1 MTRSSSSQ
9 QTPVSPEARTESG
22 AEGEGTAVNSAAGA
36 APAASG
42 ASAVPDTAAV
52 PDSEP
57 AGAKTE
63 AAGAPQT
70 PEASETLKA
79 PDTPK
84 APEGEKSGASKS
96 PEAAAST
103 AGTAA
108 AEPGSTTPEAPAGT
122 PEVPAGTSGAP
133 AGTSGAAA
141 GTPESQAGTPDS
153 DPDPSASA
161 AAQSR
166 LPALVRTMSA
176 TAIGQ
181 PQQEAGPV
189 GRPGKAALAGAA
201 VVGALLVSVPFLVL
215 AGNND
220 DGPKQTNAAAAGTVL
235 DGSGQEAPG
244 EFAVTAP
251 ETSAAAEDENGKKG
265 EKGKDGEPGT
275 AGNPVPV
282 IPPAA
287 APSGGGE
294 DAPKK
299 EDAPKAAPKKAD
311 SPKAQPKK
319 ATGGAKNQPAKAKP
333 AVTFS
338 GPVSFRSH
346 LSGRCLD
353 VPGHNFNDGQR
364 LFMWDCNGADA
375 QKWRFGSD
383 GTIRARDKCLDVA
396 NANFGNGT
404 PIQLAWCNGSAA
416 QKFTLNGAHDLVNTV
431 VGKCVDIPNH
441 SRDRGPSTYLILW
454 ECTGNDNQKW
464 ST

>member
-108 AEPGSTTPEAPAGT
+108 AEPGSTT

>member
-1 MTRSSSSQ
+1 MTPSSSSQ

-22 AEGEGTAVNSAAGA
+22 AEGGGEGEGTAVNSAAGA
-36 APAASG
+36 APLASG
-42 ASAVPDTAAV
+42 ASATPDTAAA
-52 PDSEP
+52 PDSAPVQAES
-57 AGAKTE
+57 E
-63 AAGAPQT
+63 AAAAS
-70 PEASETLKA
+70 EASKRAASGE
-79 PDTPK
+79 PQSS
-84 APEGEKSGASKS
+84 EGETSAAPKS
-96 PEAAAST
+96 PEAAAPA

-108 AEPGSTTPEAPAGT
+108 AEPGAVTSGSATAATAESPAGT
-122 PEVPAGTSGAP
+122 AAAQPGTP
-133 AGTSGAAA
+133 GAAA
-141 GTPESQAGTPDS
+141 DS
-153 DPDPSASA
+153 AADPDPSASA

-166 LPALVRTMSA
+166 LPALVRTMTA
-176 TAIGQ
+176 TAIDR
-181 PQQEAGPV
+181 PQQAGPV

-220 DGPKQTNAAAAGTVL
+220 DGPRQTNAAAAGTVL
-235 DGSGQEAPG
+235 DGSGPEAPG

-251 ETSAAAEDENGKKG
+251 ETSAAAEDEKGKKG
-265 EKGKDGEPGT
+265 DEGAADK
-275 AGNPVPV
+275 AGHAVPAV
-282 IPPAA
+282 PPPA
-287 APSGGGE
+287 APSGGGK

-299 EDAPKAAPKKAD
+299 EAGPEEPPKKETAAKPTPKKAD
-311 SPKAQPKK
+311 SPKAQPKEES
-319 ATGGAKNQPAKAKP
+319 GGAKNQPAKAAP

-353 VPGHNFNDGQR
+353 VPGHNFNDGQP
-364 LFMWDCNGADA
+364 LFMWDCNGAEA
-375 QKWRFGSD
+375 QQWRFGSD
-383 GTIRARDKCLDVA
+383 GTIRAKDKCLDVA
-396 NANFGNGT
+396 NANFNNGT

-441 SRDRGPSTYLILW
+441 SKSRGPSTYLILW

>member
-57 AGAKTE
+57 AGAKIE

-108 AEPGSTTPEAPAGT
+108 ADPGSTTTE
-122 PEVPAGTSGAP
+122 AP

>member
-9 QTPVSPEARTESG
+9 QTPS
-22 AEGEGTAVNSAAGA
+22 
-36 APAASG
+36 APAQAES
-42 ASAVPDTAAV
+42 
-52 PDSEP
+52 
-57 AGAKTE
+57 E
-63 AAGAPQT
+63 AAAASKAPKA
-70 PEASETLKA
+70 PKASREASEE
-79 PDTPK
+79 PQSS
-84 APEGEKSGASKS
+84 EGEKSAAPKS
-96 PEAAAST
+96 PEAAAPA

-108 AEPGSTTPEAPAGT
+108 AEPEPGPVTSGSATAATAATAESPAGT
-122 PEVPAGTSGAP
+122 AGAQPGTPATP
-133 AGTSGAAA
+133 GAAPDSA
-141 GTPESQAGTPDS
+141 PDSDS

-166 LPALVRTMSA
+166 LPALVRTMTV
-176 TAIGQ
+176 TAIDR
-181 PQQEAGPV
+181 PQQAGPV

-220 DGPKQTNAAAAGTVL
+220 DGPRQTNAAAAGTVL
-235 DGSGQEAPG
+235 DGSGPEAPG

-251 ETSAAAEDENGKKG
+251 ETSAAAEDEKGKKG
-265 EKGKDGEPGT
+265 DAGAAEK
-275 AGNPVPV
+275 AGNAVPA
-282 IPPAA
+282 IPPPAA
-287 APSGGGE
+287 PAGGGKDE
-294 DAPKK
+294 PKK
-299 EDAPKAAPKKAD
+299 EAGPEAPPKKETAGKSEPKKDD

-319 ATGGAKNQPAKAKP
+319 ESGGAKNQPAKAAP

-364 LFMWDCNGADA
+364 LFMWDCNGAEA

-383 GTIRARDKCLDVA
+383 GTIRAKDKCLDVA

>member
-9 QTPVSPEARTESG
+9 QTPASPEARTESG

-36 APAASG
+36 APVASA
-42 ASAVPDTAAV
+42 ASAVPDTAAAPGTAPA
-52 PDSEP
+52 PDSAP
-57 AGAKTE
+57 ARAESE
-63 AAGAPQT
+63 AAAASKTSKTSKG
-70 PEASETLKA
+70 EASGE
-79 PDTPK
+79 PQSS
-84 APEGEKSGASKS
+84 EGEESAAPKS
-96 PEAAAST
+96 PEAAA
-103 AGTAA
+103 
-108 AEPGSTTPEAPAGT
+108 P
-122 PEVPAGTSGAP
+122 
-133 AGTSGAAA
+133 AA
-141 GTPESQAGTPDS
+141 GTPGAAPDS

-220 DGPKQTNAAAAGTVL
+220 DGPRQTNTAAAGTVL
-235 DGSGQEAPG
+235 DGSGPEAPG

-251 ETSAAAEDENGKKG
+251 ETSAAAEDEKGKKG
-265 EKGKDGEPGT
+265 DEGAAEK
-275 AGNPVPV
+275 AGNAVPA
-282 IPPAA
+282 IPPPA
-287 APSGGGE
+287 APSGGDK
-294 DAPKK
+294 DAPEKEADSEAPPKK
-299 EDAPKAAPKKAD
+299 KAAPEAEPKKAD

-319 ATGGAKNQPAKAKP
+319 DTGGAKAKPAKAQP

-364 LFMWDCNGADA
+364 LFMWDCNGAEA

-383 GTIRARDKCLDVA
+383 GTIRAKDKCLDVA

-441 SRDRGPSTYLILW
+441 SKSRGPSTYLILW

>member
-9 QTPVSPEARTESG
+9 QTPASPEARTESG
-22 AEGEGTAVNSAAGA
+22 AEGEGTAVNPAAGA
-36 APAASG
+36 APLASG
-42 ASAVPDTAAV
+42 TSAAPDTAAA
-52 PDSEP
+52 PDSAP
-57 AGAKTE
+57 AQARSE
-63 AAGAPQT
+63 AAAAPKS
-70 PEASETLKA
+70 PESPESPKGEASGG
-79 PDTPK
+79 PQV
-84 APEGEKSGASKS
+84 PEGEKSGAQKS
-96 PEAAAST
+96 SEAAAPAATAAAGSGAAT
-103 AGTAA
+103 SQSPAGTAGA
-108 AEPGSTTPEAPAGT
+108 QP
-122 PEVPAGTSGAP
+122 GTSG
-133 AGTSGAAA
+133 TD
-141 GTPESQAGTPDS
+141 PDS
-153 DPDPSASA
+153 ATDPDPSASA

-220 DGPKQTNAAAAGTVL
+220 DGPRQTNAAAAGTVL
-235 DGSGQEAPG
+235 DGSGPEAPG

-251 ETSAAAEDENGKKG
+251 ETSAAAEDEKGKKG
-265 EKGKDGEPGT
+265 DEGAGEK
-275 AGNPVPV
+275 AGNAVPA
-282 IPPAA
+282 IPPPAA
-287 APSGGGE
+287 PSDGGK

-299 EDAPKAAPKKAD
+299 EAAPEAPAKKESAADAPAKKAD

-319 ATGGAKNQPAKAKP
+319 ESGGAKNQPAKAAP

-364 LFMWDCNGADA
+364 LFMWDCNGAEA

-383 GTIRARDKCLDVA
+383 GTIRAKDKCLDVA

-441 SRDRGPSTYLILW
+441 SKSRGPSTYLILW

>member
-42 ASAVPDTAAV
+42 ASAVPNTAAV

-57 AGAKTE
+57 AGAKIE

-108 AEPGSTTPEAPAGT
+108 ADPGSTTTE
-122 PEVPAGTSGAP
+122 AP

>member
-36 APAASG
+36 APVASG
-42 ASAVPDTAAV
+42 ASAVPDTAAA

-57 AGAKTE
+57 AETKTE
-63 AAGAPQT
+63 AAAAPET
-70 PEASETLKA
+70 PEAPE
-79 PDTPK
+79 TPK

-108 AEPGSTTPEAPAGT
+108 AEPGSATSEAQAG
-122 PEVPAGTSGAP
+122 S
-133 AGTSGAAA
+133 
-141 GTPESQAGTPDS
+141 PESQTGTPDS

-251 ETSAAAEDENGKKG
+251 ETSASAEDENGKKG
-265 EKGKDGEPGT
+265 EKSKDGEPET

-287 APSGGGE
+287 APSGGGK

-299 EDAPKAAPKKAD
+299 EAAPKTPPKKAD

-319 ATGGAKNQPAKAKP
+319 AVGGAKNQPAKAGP

-353 VPGHNFNDGQR
+353 VPGHNFNDGQP

-375 QKWRFGSD
+375 QKWRFASD
-383 GTIRARDKCLDVA
+383 GTIRAKDKCLDVA
-396 NANFGNGT
+396 NANFNNGSR
-404 PIQLAWCNGSAA
+404 IQLAWCNGSAA
-416 QKFTLNGAHDLVNTV
+416 QKFALNGAHDLVNTV

-441 SRDRGPSTYLILW
+441 SRGRGPETYLILW
-454 ECTGNDNQKW
+454 ECTGLDNQKW
-464 ST
+464 SV

>member
-36 APAASG
+36 APVASG

-63 AAGAPQT
+63 AAAAPQT

-79 PDTPK
+79 PETPK
-84 APEGEKSGASKS
+84 APEGEESGASKS

-108 AEPGSTTPEAPAGT
+108 AEPGSTT
-122 PEVPAGTSGAP
+122 SGAP
-133 AGTSGAAA
+133 A

-265 EKGKDGEPGT
+265 EKGKDGEPET

-287 APSGGGE
+287 VPSGDGK

-299 EDAPKAAPKKAD
+299 EAAPKAPPKKAD

>member
-1 MTRSSSSQ
+1 MTRSSSQ
-9 QTPVSPEARTESG
+9 QTPASPEARTESG

-36 APAASG
+36 APLASG
-42 ASAVPDTAAV
+42 ASGAPDTAAA
-52 PDSEP
+52 PDSAP
-57 AGAKTE
+57 AQAKSE
-63 AAGAPQT
+63 AAAAPES
-70 PEASETLKA
+70 PKSSKSPESPESPKGEASGE
-79 PDTPK
+79 PQ
-84 APEGEKSGASKS
+84 APEGEKSGAPKS
-96 PEAAAST
+96 SEAAVPAATAAAGPGSAT
-103 AGTAA
+103 SQSPAGTAEA
-108 AEPGSTTPEAPAGT
+108 QPATPGA
-122 PEVPAGTSGAP
+122 
-133 AGTSGAAA
+133 
-141 GTPESQAGTPDS
+141 DS
-153 DPDPSASA
+153 DPSASA

-181 PQQEAGPV
+181 PQQQAGPV

-220 DGPKQTNAAAAGTVL
+220 DGPRQTNAAAAGTVL
-235 DGSGQEAPG
+235 DGSGPEAPG

-251 ETSAAAEDENGKKG
+251 ETSAAADD
-265 EKGKDGEPGT
+265 EKGKKEDAGAAEK
-275 AGNPVPV
+275 AGNAVPA
-282 IPPAA
+282 IPPPA
-287 APSGGGE
+287 APSGGGK
-294 DAPKK
+294 DAPKEGAGPEAPPKK
-299 EDAPKAAPKKAD
+299 ETAAKDAPKKAD

-319 ATGGAKNQPAKAKP
+319 ESGGAKNQPAKAQP

-353 VPGHNFNDGQR
+353 VPGHNFNDGQP
-364 LFMWDCNGADA
+364 LFMWDCNGAEA
-375 QKWRFGSD
+375 QQWRFGSD
-383 GTIRARDKCLDVA
+383 GTIRAKDKCLDVA
-396 NANFGNGT
+396 NANFNNGT

-441 SRDRGPSTYLILW
+441 SKSRGPSTYLILW

>member
-84 APEGEKSGASKS
+84 APEGEKSGAAKS

-108 AEPGSTTPEAPAGT
+108 AEPGSTTP
-122 PEVPAGTSGAP
+122 GAP
-133 AGTSGAAA
+133 AGTSGAAAGTPESQA

-265 EKGKDGEPGT
+265 EKGKDGEPET

>member
-1 MTRSSSSQ
+1 MTRSSSQ

-63 AAGAPQT
+63 AAAAPQT

-84 APEGEKSGASKS
+84 APEGEKSGASKP
-96 PEAAAST
+96 PEAA

-108 AEPGSTTPEAPAGT
+108 AEPGSTTP
-122 PEVPAGTSGAP
+122 GAP

-141 GTPESQAGTPDS
+141 GTPESQAGIPDS

-265 EKGKDGEPGT
+265 EKGKEGEPGT

>member
-9 QTPVSPEARTESG
+9 QTPASPEARTESG

-36 APAASG
+36 APVASA
-42 ASAVPDTAAV
+42 ASAVPDTAAAPGTAPAAAPGTAPAPA
-52 PDSEP
+52 PDSTP
-57 AGAKTE
+57 APAPDSAPARAESE
-63 AAGAPQT
+63 AATASKTSKGKASGEPQSSESEESAAP
-70 PEASETLKA
+70 
-79 PDTPK
+79 
-84 APEGEKSGASKS
+84 KS
-96 PEAAAST
+96 PEAAA
-103 AGTAA
+103 
-108 AEPGSTTPEAPAGT
+108 P
-122 PEVPAGTSGAP
+122 
-133 AGTSGAAA
+133 AA
-141 GTPESQAGTPDS
+141 GTPGAAPAPDS

-220 DGPKQTNAAAAGTVL
+220 DGPRQTNAAAAGTVL
-235 DGSGQEAPG
+235 DGSGPEAPG

-251 ETSAAAEDENGKKG
+251 ETSAAAEDEKGKKG
-265 EKGKDGEPGT
+265 DEGAAEK
-275 AGNPVPV
+275 AGNAVPA
-282 IPPAA
+282 IPPPA
-287 APSGGGE
+287 APSGGDK

-299 EDAPKAAPKKAD
+299 EADSEAPPKKKAVSEAPPKKAD

-319 ATGGAKNQPAKAKP
+319 DTGGAKAQPAKAQP

-353 VPGHNFNDGQR
+353 VPGHNFNDGQP
-364 LFMWDCNGADA
+364 LFMWDCNGAEA
-375 QKWRFGSD
+375 QQWRFGSD
-383 GTIRARDKCLDVA
+383 GTIRAKDKCLDVA
-396 NANFGNGT
+396 NANFNNGT

-441 SRDRGPSTYLILW
+441 SKSRGPSTYLILW

>member
-22 AEGEGTAVNSAAGA
+22 AESEGTALNSAAGA
-36 APAASG
+36 APVASG

-63 AAGAPQT
+63 AAAAPET
-70 PEASETLKA
+70 PEAPETLKA
-79 PDTPK
+79 PETPK

-108 AEPGSTTPEAPAGT
+108 AEPGAATSGA
-122 PEVPAGTSGAP
+122 PAGTSGAP
-133 AGTSGAAA
+133 AGT
-141 GTPESQAGTPDS
+141 PESQTGTPDA

-265 EKGKDGEPGT
+265 ENGKDGEPET

-299 EDAPKAAPKKAD
+299 EAAPKAEPKKAD

-441 SRDRGPSTYLILW
+441 SKSRGPSTYLILW

>member
-9 QTPVSPEARTESG
+9 QTPASPEARTESG

-36 APAASG
+36 APVASG
-42 ASAVPDTAAV
+42 ASAVPDTAAA

-57 AGAKTE
+57 AEAKTE
-63 AAGAPQT
+63 AAAAPK
-70 PEASETLKA
+70 ASETPKA
-79 PDTPK
+79 QETPK

-103 AGTAA
+103 GASKSPETAASTAGTAA
-108 AEPGSTTPEAPAGT
+108 AEPAAAEPGAATSAAPAGN
-122 PEVPAGTSGAP
+122 
-133 AGTSGAAA
+133 
-141 GTPESQAGTPDS
+141 PESQTGTPDS

-265 EKGKDGEPGT
+265 EKGKDGEPET

-287 APSGGGE
+287 VPSGGGE

-299 EDAPKAAPKKAD
+299 EAAPKAAPKKAD

-319 ATGGAKNQPAKAKP
+319 AAGGAKNQPAKAKP

-441 SRDRGPSTYLILW
+441 SKSRGPSTYLILW